1 MTDINK
7 SEQGGASSETASG
20 SPDSTASAAIAEPF
34 ECPNC
39 GQMLGPGSTVCAAC
53 RQTVDFA
60 KVRAAVIAPVSTPA
74 TASSQPEE
82 PQAQLPIGKN
92 QFSLPIFVASV
103 LIYLTVVG
111 AAASVLT
118 ITHFRYFLAG
128 VLIGCTAW
136 VIFDAH
142 ARRVPHPLRWGLGT
156 LFIWVVVFPWYLSRR
171 RTPEAPCP
179 IMDAQGRF
187 FARTVLFVFVLCGIL
202 YCLLAVVLHK
212 PPK

>member
-7 SEQGGASSETASG
+7 PELADPSTDSSMNPS
-20 SPDSTASAAIAEPF
+20 DSTTAAALAEPF

-39 GQMLGPGSTVCAAC
+39 GQMLGPGSTVCPAC
-53 RQTVDFA
+53 RQAVDFT
-60 KVRAAVIAPVSTPA
+60 KVKA
-74 TASSQPEE
+74 TASKPVSALPVDAQAEK
-82 PQAQLPIGKN
+82 PQAPFAAGKN

-103 LIYLTVVG
+103 LVYLTVVG
-111 AAASVLT
+111 MAANFLT

-128 VLIGCTAW
+128 LLVGCTAW
-136 VIFDAH
+136 VIYDAR
-142 ARRVPHPLRWGLGT
+142 ARSVPHPLRWGLGT

-171 RTPEAPCP
+171 RTPEVPCP
-179 IMDAQGRF
+179 VMDAQTRF

-212 PPK
+212 PLR